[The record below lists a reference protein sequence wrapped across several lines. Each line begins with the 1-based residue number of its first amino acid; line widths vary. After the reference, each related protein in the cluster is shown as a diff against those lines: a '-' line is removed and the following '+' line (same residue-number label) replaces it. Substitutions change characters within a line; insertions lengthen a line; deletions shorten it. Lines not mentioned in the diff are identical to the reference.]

1 MTTKSK
7 RNLPLDDEPEY
18 TFGKFK
24 PTTRAPK
31 GSPEEGKTWGLDD
44 ATPEEWNTVAAKLYH
59 PADIPAG
66 FKPDEYIIRN
76 GVKVWTKDPDE
87 TAQAAR
93 EIEQA
98 LQSCPVERPDHYNTG
113 AIEAIEAIRASMDA
127 DQYFGYLKG
136 NVMKYLWRYDYKE
149 KPVEDLRK
157 ADWYLNRLIDA
168 LIEDNQ

>member
-1 MTTKSK
+1 MTTKST

-24 PTTRAPK
+24 PTTEAPK
-31 GSPEEGKTWGLDD
+31 GVPEDGQWWRTSSLDD
-44 ATPEEWNTVAAKLYH
+44 ATPDEWDRA
-59 PADIPAG
+59 
-66 FKPDEYIIRN
+66 
-76 GVKVWTKDPDE
+76 
-87 TAQAAR
+87 AQAAY
-93 EIEQA
+93 EEPQVGKLFHPSDA
-98 LQSCPVERPDHYNTG
+98 PQESCPVENPDHYNTG
-113 AIEAIEAIRASMDA
+113 SIEAIEAIKASMPSE
-127 DQYFGYLKG
+127 QFFGYLKG